1 MVSLKIIY
9 RISSVILRDV
19 KKFLLVILI
28 LFSRNAAAQQHYNAW
43 FRASFNYSLSEKHT
57 TVLELQYRKQN
68 GLGNANFCDK
78 ELMHSARLW
87 FNYQHSKQI
96 LYAISP
102 IAVFKHSR
110 IIQLQEDELA
120 TPVRELRMTAMIKAQ
135 TTLKSKLFFVSSTK
149 AEYRIFDN
157 TSKDILRMR
166 QLAGLTYQINE
177 KMEVFASDE
186 IFLNATGAS
195 ALHIFDQNR
204 ILFQLAISPKP
215 KWKLELGYIHINR
228 MLSSSVDIL
237 EDENFFINVN
247 YTLQ

>member
-28 LFSRNAAAQQHYNAW
+28 LFSRNAAAQRHYNAW
-43 FRASFNYSLSEKHT
+43 FRASFNYNLSKKLT
-57 TVLELQYRKQN
+57 SVLEMQYRKQN

-78 ELMHSARLW
+78 ELMYSARLW
-87 FNYQHSKQI
+87 FNYQHSNQI

-102 IAVFKHSR
+102 ITVFKHSR

-120 TPVRELRMTAMIKAQ
+120 TPVRELRMTAMLKAQ
-135 TTLKSKLFFVSSTK
+135 TTLKSKLFFVTSTK

-204 ILFQLAISPKP
+204 MLFQFSFSPKP
-215 KWKLELGYIHINR
+215 QWKFEVGFVHINR
-228 MLSSSVDIL
+228 ILSTSVDIL
-237 EDENFFINVN
+237 DDENIFINLN